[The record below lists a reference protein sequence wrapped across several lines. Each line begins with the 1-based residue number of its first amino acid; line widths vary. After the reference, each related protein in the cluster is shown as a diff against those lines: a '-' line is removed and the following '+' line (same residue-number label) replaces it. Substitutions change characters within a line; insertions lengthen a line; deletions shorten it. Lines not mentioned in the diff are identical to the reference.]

1 VSIPTCVLQAYAR
14 PQSSTFREDGRPAP
28 R

>member
-14 PQSSTFREDGRPAP
+14 PQSSTFREDSRAAA